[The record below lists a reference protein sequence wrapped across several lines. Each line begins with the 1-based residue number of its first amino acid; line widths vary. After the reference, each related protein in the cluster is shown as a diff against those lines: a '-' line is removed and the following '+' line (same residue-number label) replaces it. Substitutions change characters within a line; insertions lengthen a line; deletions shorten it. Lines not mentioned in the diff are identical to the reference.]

1 MCEVVEEGAQGTHSE
16 LQALVFKVCVVLEF
30 IVCPIRVR
38 GYSVNSDDDTRET
51 VQDYAK
57 CDYSN

>member
-1 MCEVVEEGAQGTHSE
+1 
-16 LQALVFKVCVVLEF
+16 LEF